1 MKVQL
6 IVPLI
11 AQDGKADEL
20 RKQAV
25 AMLAPTH
32 AEPANEFYRLYESE
46 TPGHFF
52 FHELWQSQQALDAH
66 LQTAHFK
73 RFSEVTK
80 NLLAKPI
87 EIDKVHELG

>member
-6 IVPLI
+6 IVPLV

-20 RKQAV
+20 RKEAA
-25 AMLAPTH
+25 AMLPPTH
-32 AEPANEFYRLYESE
+32 AEPGNEFYRVYESE

-52 FHELWQSQQALDAH
+52 FHELWQSQQAFDAH

-80 NLLAKPI
+80 NLLANPI
-87 EIDKVHELG
+87 EINKVHELA

>member
-6 IVPLI
+6 IVPLV
-11 AQDGKADEL
+11 AKEGKADEL
-20 RKQAV
+20 RKEAQ

-52 FHELWQSQQALDAH
+52 FHELWQSQAALDAH
-66 LQTAHFK
+66 LKTPHFK
-73 RFSEVTK
+73 RFEEAVNK
-80 NLLAKPI
+80 LLAKPL
-87 EIDKVHELG
+87 EINKVHEIA